1 MLVIIFFILGLIV
14 GSFLN
19 VLVYRLHSAEKLFWD
34 RSRCPSCKHIIRWY
48 DNMPVL
54 SFILLRGHCRDCKK
68 RISWQYPL
76 VEISTG
82 FIFAAIGYA
91 FFNLNILNTW
101 LVTTYYLI
109 ISGALITILVYD
121 WLYLEIPAVVIW
133 VALSL
138 SVTFNLLFDWFQ
150 TKQITSV
157 LDVTTYSG
165 VLAGFLAFLFFF
177 ILVAGSDEK
186 WMGMGDA
193 YLVLF
198 LGFVLGWPKLLLAL
212 FLAFSLGAIYGII
225 MIILGK
231 RKMKSQ
237 VPFAPFL
244 VLGTF
249 IALFFY
255 LPITSWYFSLI
266 IG

>member
-1 MLVIIFFILGLIV
+1 
-14 GSFLN
+14 
-19 VLVYRLHSAEKLFWD
+19 
-34 RSRCPSCKHIIRWY
+34 
-48 DNMPVL
+48 MPVL